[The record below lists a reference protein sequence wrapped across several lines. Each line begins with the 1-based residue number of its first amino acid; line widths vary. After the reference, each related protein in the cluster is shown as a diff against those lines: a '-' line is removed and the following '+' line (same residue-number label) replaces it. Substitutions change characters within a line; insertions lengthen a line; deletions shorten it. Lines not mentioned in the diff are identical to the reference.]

1 MSNINDMPCMKLK
14 YTLNEVA
21 ELVWLNIQE
30 RGFKLDRETVLI
42 CLKELELS
50 FTKKDIPRL
59 KKTVFRISKDNHE

>member
-1 MSNINDMPCMKLK
+1 MSNINDKPRMKLK

-30 RGFKLDRETVLI
+30 RRFKLDRETVLI
-42 CLKELELS
+42 CLKELGLS

-59 KKTVFRISKDNHE
+59 KKIVFRISGDNHD

>member
-1 MSNINDMPCMKLK
+1 MSNINDMPGMKLK

-42 CLKELELS
+42 CLKELGLS

-59 KKTVFRISKDNHE
+59 KKIVFRISGDNHD